1 MIIQMIYNAI
11 ITLIGVLTIRF
22 DLLSPLLVP
31 VCASVCIA
39 LIIIPGGESK
49 TMGLRT
55 YYVDQEANTGST
67 TCECMGGGR
76 YHINL
81 EW

>member
-1 MIIQMIYNAI
+1 MIIQMIYNAM

-22 DLLSPLLVP
+22 DLLSPLLVA

-49 TMGLRT
+49 TMRLT
-55 YYVDQEANTGST
+55 NLLCGS
-67 TCECMGGGR
+67 GSKHGV
-76 YHINL
+76 YDL
-81 EW
+81 